1 MSWQGPGHYWHLAGR
16 LEVPLNILQCTGPPL
31 RRNYPVPNANGTEV
45 EDSRSRLGPGS
56 LCDLALVMEVSRP
69 RAHPSV
75 RQGEKCV
82 LSLYGN
88 LVVGI

>member
-1 MSWQGPGHYWHLAGR
+1 MSRRGLGHYWHLAGR
-16 LEVPLNILQCTGPPL
+16 LEVPLNILQCTGPLL
-31 RRNYPVPNANGTEV
+31 RRNYPVPDVHGTEV
-45 EDSRSRLGPGS
+45 EDSHSRLGPGP

-75 RQGEKCV
+75 KQGEKCV